1 VIEPKPYIE
10 LDDFP
15 NLTPFT
21 AAAIRAYMHRG
32 ELVEGTHYF
41 RAPGRGKRRPGR
53 PIFKWAAIVEWI
65 ESRRPECVS
74 PGEQITDIVPLR
86 RRA

>member
-10 LDDFP
+10 LEDFP
-15 NLTPFT
+15 KLTPFS

-41 RAPGRGKRRPGR
+41 RTPGRGKRPGR
-53 PIFKWAAIVEWI
+53 PIFKWAAIEAWI
-65 ESRRPECVS
+65 ERHKSES
-74 PGEQITDIVPLR
+74 AAITGSSSDIVPLR
-86 RRA
+86 GRA